1 MKKILFWKIIWVKLK
16 IHIFPWAKVYQHLNM
31 NLWYI
36 YNAYIVTCRINM
48 ENLRYVYLKR
58 FMMQLYLLNQ
68 SINQINFIFKNKLI
82 CFFFSLSL
90 CLSCCYHESWA
101 EDGRLMRSS
110 ASFNLINQLWV
121 TLQDGRHPRFWMT
134 LLQPCSDIIIL
145 WPWFW
150 SCAKILPVYD

>member
-1 MKKILFWKIIWVKLK
+1 MHMFFICSSTVILDQFSSIYLRKSPIAHDWRKFFWKIIWVKLK

-82 CFFFSLSL
+82 WVFFLSLSV
-90 CLSCCYHESWA
+90 SPVVT
-101 EDGRLMRSS
+101 MR
-110 ASFNLINQLWV
+110 AGQKMGDWWGAQLHLI
-121 TLQDGRHPRFWMT
+121 
-134 LLQPCSDIIIL
+134 
-145 WPWFW
+145 
-150 SCAKILPVYD
+150 